1 MLKTTNLYAGYV
13 KNTVLKDINCHFKK
27 GTLTAIVGPN
37 GSGKSTLLKSLIKL
51 VNVSDGNVFVDGTD
65 TDKLNTIELAKKISY
80 LPQNKQIPEISVL
93 RMVLHGRFPY
103 LNYPR
108 HYRDIDYTEARKA
121 LKHVALSDYENHNM
135 CSLSGGTQQKVFIA
149 MTLAQN
155 TPVIL
160 MDEPLSFL
168 DISHQIN
175 LMELAHDLTRQGK
188 TVVMVIHDLLLAM
201 KYCDEI
207 IVLNNGEIVKY
218 GNTDE
223 IYNSKILDEV
233 FDIRLLRFENKDE
246 MYYYYE

>member
-1 MLKTTNLYAGYV
+1 MLKISNLSAGYD
-13 KNTVLKDINCHFKK
+13 KNMVLEDINCYFKEGK
-27 GTLTAIVGPN
+27 LTAVIGPN

-51 VNVSDGNVFVDGTD
+51 VNVSQGKVYTDNTD
-65 TDKLNTIELAKKISY
+65 TSKLNTVELAKQISY
-80 LPQNKQIPEISVL
+80 LPQNKQIPDISVL

-108 HYRDIDYTEARKA
+108 HYHDSDYAEARKA
-121 LKHVALSDYENHNM
+121 LEYVGLRGYEEHNM
-135 CSLSGGTQQKVFIA
+135 ASLSGGTQQKVFIA

-160 MDEPLSFL
+160 LDEPLSFL

-175 LMELAHDLTRQGK
+175 LMELTQDLAHQRK

-207 IVLNNGEIVKY
+207 LVLDKGKIVKC
-218 GNTDE
+218 GSPDE
-223 IYNSKILDEV
+223 IYNSGILDEI
-233 FDIRLLRFENKDE
+233 FDIKLLRFENQGRF
-246 MYYYYE
+246 YYYYE